1 MKWQKK
7 FSLFGYKV
15 SFRLNLRRSKSRR
28 LPRGLIRIEKKLKPY
43 DKKAYLISRKITK
56 VLRRVFE
63 YPRLKQVL
71 GVNLLSAA
79 VLLSQITVPVSALDV
94 YSEPEL
100 LTLPSFEV
108 ETETKIGF
116 QTPLGF
122 FRFTQGFHL
131 FHYGVDLASPKG
143 TPIKPV
149 AQGTVERVE
158 SGRYGYGNSVL
169 IDHGS
174 DLKSFYAHLDKINV
188 KEGEEISTKTAI
200 GEVGNSGW
208 STGPHLH
215 LEIWQNDRPLNPKT
229 VLDLESTFKLAEAE

>member
-1 MKWQKK
+1 MKWQ
-7 FSLFGYKV
+7 
-15 SFRLNLRRSKSRR
+15 
-28 LPRGLIRIEKKLKPY
+28 KKLKPY
-43 DKKAYLISRKITK
+43 DRKAYLVSKKVTR

-71 GVNLLSAA
+71 GVNLLSAT

-94 YSEPEL
+94 YSKPEL
-100 LTLPSFEV
+100 LTLSSFEI
-108 ETETKIGF
+108 ETETKTGF

-131 FHYGVDLASPKG
+131 FHYGVDLASKRG

-158 SGRYGYGNSVL
+158 FGRYGYGNNVL
-169 IDHGS
+169 VDHGS

-188 KEGEEISTKTAI
+188 KEGEEISTKTTI

-215 LEIWQNDRPLNPKT
+215 LEIWQNDRPLNPRT
-229 VLDLESTFKLAEAE
+229 ILDLSSTSGLAKAE